1 MDVVER
7 TGGRRAVAATDGLEI
22 DTVKRLV
29 HDIKR
34 LKSTPKKRY
43 THASISPS
51 AASSLQIGDHVL
63 CCGELWENVAP
74 YLLLPPLPRSMT

>member
-7 TGGRRAVAATDGLEI
+7 AGGRRAVAATDGLEI

-34 LKSTPKKRY
+34 LKNVTPTRQ
-43 THASISPS
+43 P
-51 AASSLQIGDHVL
+51 
-63 CCGELWENVAP
+63 P
-74 YLLLPPLPRSMT
+74 LLPPAHAYAYRVHP